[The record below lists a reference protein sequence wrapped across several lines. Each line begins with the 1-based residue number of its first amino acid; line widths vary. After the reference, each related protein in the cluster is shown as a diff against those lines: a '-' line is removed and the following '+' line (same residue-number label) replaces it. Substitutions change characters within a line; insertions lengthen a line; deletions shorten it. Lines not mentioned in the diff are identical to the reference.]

1 MNKNKVVV
9 EEAGPGPFVQT
20 VKVRDHNVLADEP
33 LTFPE
38 GTDKGFSPNDFLLSA
53 LGTCT
58 SITVRMYARL
68 KKIPL
73 DKTVVKLE
81 RLASGEIVREIEF
94 KGNLSSEQ
102 KDKLFQIANKCPI
115 HKALTDKLTITS
127 KII

>member
-1 MNKNKVVV
+1 MDKNKVVV
-9 EEAGPGPFVQT
+9 EEAGPGPYVQN
-20 VKVRDHNVLADEP
+20 VKVRDHNILADEP
-33 LTFPE
+33 ITFPE

-58 SITVRMYARL
+58 SITVRMYSRL

-81 RLASGEIVREIEF
+81 RLENGEIVREIEF

-102 KDKLFQIANKCPI
+102 RDKLFQIANKCPI
-115 HKALTDKLTITS
+115 HRALTDKLSITS

>member
-1 MNKNKVVV
+1 
-9 EEAGPGPFVQT
+9 
-20 VKVRDHNVLADEP
+20 
-33 LTFPE
+33 
-38 GTDKGFSPNDFLLSA
+38 
-53 LGTCT
+53 
-58 SITVRMYARL
+58 MYARL

-115 HKALTDKLTITS
+115 HRALTDKLTITS